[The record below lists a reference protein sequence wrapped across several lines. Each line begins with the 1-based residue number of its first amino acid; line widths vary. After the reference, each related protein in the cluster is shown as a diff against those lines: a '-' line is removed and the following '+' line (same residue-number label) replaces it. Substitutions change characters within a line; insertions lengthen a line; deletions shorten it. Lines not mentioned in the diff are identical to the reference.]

1 MELVKQSLGIDIA
14 KSTFTACLCKRYSDH
29 SEELSEVRTF
39 DNNKTGFNQ
48 LIKWV
53 NKISENGKAVYYV
66 MEATGIYFER
76 LAYHLHKIRKCISV
90 VLPNKVHHYA
100 KSLNV
105 KTKTDEVDAKI
116 ISMMGCER
124 NLFEWT
130 PASPLFRR
138 LRDLCRL
145 HKALMHDKTQTIN
158 RLKQLKCGQDP
169 LKEALKIYQANIK
182 RLSKELKTLEKK
194 MEDQLK
200 SDPQVWSKVENILK
214 IKGLGIKT
222 VAIVLGET
230 QGFKLIQNQRQLIS
244 YCGYDVIQRESGT
257 SIKGKTRISK
267 KGNSNIR
274 SAMHFPSM
282 VATRYNPKM
291 KEIYQRIIQSKSSKK
306 IGLVAIQ
313 RRLLVLMY
321 SLWKTEIAYD
331 ENYERKKTS
340 GFQTEDDSSS
350 SSTGTVDLRQQGIKV
365 DGAYK
370 QPSTQNE
377 PQYDQSSEA
386 LLRQLQIL

>member
-1 MELVKQSLGIDIA
+1 MDLVKQSLGIDMA
-14 KSTFTACLCKRYSDH
+14 KLTFTACLCQRYSNQIDD
-29 SEELSEVRTF
+29 LSEVRTF

-53 NKISENGKAVYYV
+53 NKISKKSKAVYYV
-66 MEATGIYFER
+66 MEATGVYYES
-76 LAYHLHKIRKCISV
+76 LAYHLHKIKKCVCV
-90 VLPNKVHHYA
+90 VLPNKVHHYS

-130 PASPLFRR
+130 PASSLFRR

-145 HKALMHDKTQTIN
+145 HNALMHDKVQTTN
-158 RLKQLKCGQDP
+158 RLKQLKCGHDP
-169 LKEALKIYQANIK
+169 LKEALKIYKSNIE
-182 RLSKELKTLEKK
+182 RLSKELKKLEKK
-194 MEDQLK
+194 MEDQLRL
-200 SDPQVWSKVENILK
+200 DPQIWSKVENILK

-244 YCGYDVIQRESGT
+244 YCGYDVVQRESGT

-282 VATRYNPKM
+282 VASRYNPKM
-291 KEIYQRIIQSKSSKK
+291 KEIYQRIIKTKPSKK

-321 SLWKTEIAYD
+321 SLWKTESVYD
-331 ENYERKKTS
+331 ENYGNKKMS
-340 GFQTEDDSSS
+340 GFQTEDSSSS
-350 SSTGTVDLRQQGIKV
+350 SSTGTVDLDKKILKV
-365 DGAYK
+365 DGACK

-377 PQYDQSSEA
+377 PQYDQSSEV
-386 LLRQLQIL
+386 LLRQLQI